1 MRLWGGIECTRNRV
15 GARSFDQLQRLG
27 HYRRADDL
35 DLIAGL
41 GIQCM
46 RYPLLWET
54 AATSVPGEYD
64 FSFADARLARLRGL
78 RVTPVAG
85 LVHHGCGPEYTHL
98 LDNEFAPGL
107 ADYAGQLARRFP
119 WLEWYTPVN
128 EPLTTARFS
137 GLYGLWQPH
146 ARSNQAFARMLV
158 NQCRAT
164 VLAMQ
169 AVRAVNPAAKL
180 VQTDDLGTIY
190 ATAHLQYQADFENER
205 RWLTWD
211 LLSGM
216 IEVTHP
222 MHEYLVAWGIS
233 AGELAWFSEHRCPPA
248 VIGIDHYV
256 TSDRFLDHDLAR
268 HPARCHG
275 GNSRERYA
283 DVEAVR
289 MLARPGTS
297 LRNVVHAAARRYGRP
312 VVLSEVHIGCGEDE
326 QVRWL
331 HEAWTTCEQ
340 LAASGV
346 DVRAVTAWALL
357 GCYDWDT
364 LLTAGGDTYES
375 GAFCLRGGSPRP
387 TAVAEY
393 IDKQVHGGDVLS
405 LPALRDGVEG
415 WWRRPERL
423 LYDEGRPCIADC
435 RNEAPGHRVAR
446 TSLSTPAFLP

>member
-15 GARSFDQLQRLG
+15 GTRTFDQLQRLG
-27 HYRRADDL
+27 HYQRADDL
-35 DLIAGL
+35 DRIAGL
-41 GIQCM
+41 GIRCM
-46 RYPLLWET
+46 RYPLLWEI
-54 AATSVPGEYD
+54 AATNAPGEYD
-64 FSFADARLARLRGL
+64 FSFADERLDRLRDL
-78 RVTPVAG
+78 RITPIAG

-98 LDNEFAPGL
+98 LHDGFATGL
-107 ADYAGQLARRFP
+107 ANYAGQLARQFP

-146 ARSNQAFARMLV
+146 ARSNHAFARMLV

-164 VLAMQ
+164 VLAME
-169 AVRAVNPAAKL
+169 AIRAVNPAAKL
-180 VQTDDLGTIY
+180 MQTDDLGTIY
-190 ATAHLQYQADFENER
+190 STAHLQYQADFENER
-205 RWLTWD
+205 RWLSWD
-211 LLSGM
+211 LLSGFVD
-216 IEVTHP
+216 VTHP
-222 MHEYLVAWGIS
+222 MHEYLLSWGIG
-233 AGELAWFSEHRCPPA
+233 ARELGWFTEHRCPPA
-248 VIGIDHYV
+248 VIGIDHYI
-256 TSDRFLDHDLAR
+256 TSDRFLDHDLER
-268 HPARCHG
+268 HPPRCHG

-289 MLARPGTS
+289 MLERPGTS
-297 LRNVVHAAARRYGRP
+297 LRNVIHAAAMRYRRP
-312 VVLSEVHIGCGEDE
+312 VVLSEVHIGCDEHE

-393 IDKQVHGGDVLS
+393 IEALVHGRDVMS
-405 LPALRDGVEG
+405 LPALREGVEG

-423 LYDEGRPCIADC
+423 LHEQAQPCVAEGWMPALHQP
-435 RNEAPGHRVAR
+435 ER